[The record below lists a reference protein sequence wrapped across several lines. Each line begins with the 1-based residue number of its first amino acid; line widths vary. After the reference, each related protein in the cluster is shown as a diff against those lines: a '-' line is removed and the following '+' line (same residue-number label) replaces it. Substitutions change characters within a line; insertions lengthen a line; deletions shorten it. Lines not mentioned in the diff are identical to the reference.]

1 MILTY
6 FKLQPHQL
14 NIAVLHLPHTREI
27 LPSFLFYPTET
38 HTGERIC
45 PSSYSY
51 WVVAWHHPAPSSAAR
66 LQITPPLQSR
76 SLSYWTQ
83 TTLCN
88 AHTPLWSRKK
98 IIPSSKCIKVFG
110 SRTHQQNQSPT
121 HQNLKLTT
129 CCNLDAFELIV

>member
-1 MILTY
+1 MNLPKPNLHPNPLLNPMILTY

-38 HTGERIC
+38 HTGEWIC

-66 LQITPPLQSR
+66 LQITPPC
-76 SLSYWTQ
+76 SLDPCRTGHRPHYVML
-83 TTLCN
+83 TLLYGVAKKLFHLLN
-88 AHTPLWSRKK
+88 ALRYLAAGHISKINHPLIK
-98 IIPSSKCIKVFG
+98 I
-110 SRTHQQNQSPT
+110 
-121 HQNLKLTT
+121 
-129 CCNLDAFELIV
+129 